1 MPMKKRKVFSFAKP
15 PVYKP
20 EVIKGV
26 SLCDKLADEP
36 LESIVKRYLATGQQF
51 PYSHEQA
58 DMELTNETTAD
69 DIDGAFDDFASADVA
84 RMSGV
89 ERAECAF
96 NAKATL
102 ERERKQAVQA
112 RTKQEGQQKHPKE
125 KEPSHIEGVQ
135 KTSTQADL
143 TA

>member
-1 MPMKKRKVFSFAKP
+1 MVKRRVFSFAKP

-36 LESIVKRYLATGQQF
+36 LEQIVKRYLATGQQF
-51 PYSHEQA
+51 PYAQDSA
-58 DMELTNETTAD
+58 DLTLTGETTAE
-69 DIDGAFDDFASADVA
+69 DIEGAFDDFAIAEVG

-96 NAKATL
+96 NARATL
-102 ERERKQAVQA
+102 ERERKQAVHK
-112 RTKQEGQQKHPKE
+112 RTKQEPQKSHLEE
-125 KEPSHIEGVQ
+125 KEPSHIEGVA
-135 KTSTQADL
+135 KATEKAD
-143 TA
+143 

>member
-1 MPMKKRKVFSFAKP
+1 MVKRRIFSFAKP

-26 SLCDKLADEP
+26 SLCDKLADES
-36 LESIVKRYLATGQQF
+36 LESVVKRYLATGQQF
-51 PYSHEQA
+51 PFDTSSA
-58 DMELTNETTAD
+58 DLTLTGQTTAD
-69 DIDGAFDDFASADVA
+69 DIDEAFDDFASVDVS

-96 NAKATL
+96 NARATL
-102 ERERKQAVQA
+102 ERERKQAVHK
-112 RTKQEGQQKHPKE
+112 RTKQEPQKQPE
-125 KEPSHIEGVQ
+125 AQHIEGVA
-135 KTSTQADL
+135 KASEKADL

>member
-1 MPMKKRKVFSFAKP
+1 MKKRKVFSFAKP

-36 LESIVKRYLATGQQF
+36 LEQIVKRFLATGQQF
-51 PYSHEQA
+51 PFASESA
-58 DMELTNETTAD
+58 DLTLDGKTTAE
-69 DIDGAFDDFASADVA
+69 DIEGAFDDFAIADVA

-89 ERAECAF
+89 ERAEVAF
-96 NAKATL
+96 TAGAML
-102 ERERKQAVQA
+102 RQERERAVQA
-112 RTKQEGQQKHPKE
+112 RTKQEGQQKHPEE

-135 KTSTQADL
+135 KTSIQADL